1 MPGRVRALGAILM
14 RFGTGRIARVAAIAA
29 SICLLLTLAPGLSA
43 ESSVTVSVSTVP
55 TSIKLYRNLYAGAT
69 VDTNAADIRPTAD
82 GGAVAVGVTTSP
94 AGYPVGWVLKLD
106 ASGNAQWSEDV
117 GAAFTYPS
125 SVEPTGDG
133 GVVLAGGTQGG
144 SGAVCD
150 PLSGRECAW
159 VAKLGPGGAVEWQRV
174 YATGTST
181 LQVAW
186 DIRQTTDGG
195 YVVAGGSG
203 AQTAYGA
210 WVAKL
215 DPAGNVEW
223 QQVFGGTSHLDL
235 ANFESVRQTADGG
248 YVAAGWNTAGYDESG
263 IQRLSAFVVRFD
275 PIGGVLWETAY
286 TNVDSTEAN
295 IGGARANAIVQA
307 SDGGFLVGGAWTN
320 LASPVGADFLL
331 LKLHPSGD
339 IDWQR
344 AYDGGVRCFDG
355 YIGRQC
361 TRLGGFIYDVQR
373 SPDGG
378 YLLSGIGHAIEEDN
392 PWVQAWLGKV
402 DPGGNFLW
410 QNTFFAART
419 ANAFYGVGATA
430 DGGVVTIGTMAI
442 YEPESIQNA
451 MYIVK
456 RDPNG
461 NVASCSDVHAGAP
474 LMVLNPSLVL
484 NTPSLPIDAARGSSA
499 PAAGSS
505 QQTSVRVTGQ
515 CGDVVPSPLPPLKP
529 SKRPK
534 KHG

>member
-1 MPGRVRALGAILM
+1 VRALGAILM

-159 VAKLGPGGAVEWQRV
+159 VAKL
-174 YATGTST
+174 
-181 LQVAW
+181 
-186 DIRQTTDGG
+186 
-195 YVVAGGSG
+195 
-203 AQTAYGA
+203 
-210 WVAKL
+210 

-295 IGGARANAIVQA
+295 IGGSRANAIVQA